1 MKRTIL
7 TLVLAL
13 MIGLVYGQIREIG
26 TSEIVNT
33 VTVKDTTLVQDSRL
47 NYMLT
52 TILPAVEKF
61 MTEELARQKIAG
73 SVSYEQET
81 VKLYQDLQQAT
92 FAYAQNFVVVNEVQV
107 SPDQIVNEFQ
117 ELNNKIEQLQSDPD
131 IRHIEFMQE
140 FKVIRERQEQLAKYY
155 QQIEKAKED
164 AKPKYP
170 EWKQPLGAHDA
181 YNKTDR
187 VIWNGKV
194 WETTINA
201 NVWAPNVTG
210 WKEVIE

>member
-13 MIGLVYGQIREIG
+13 LIGLVYGQIREIG

-140 FKVIRERQEQLAKYY
+140 FKVIRERQEQLSKYY

-181 YNKTDR
+181 YNKPDR
-187 VIWNGKV
+187 VLWNGKV
-194 WETTINA
+194 WKTTINA

>member
-1 MKRTIL
+1 MKSTIL
-7 TLVLAL
+7 TILAVL
-13 MIGLVYGQIREIG
+13 ITCFSFGQGLTE
-26 TSEIVNT
+26 NT
-33 VTVKDTTLVQDSRL
+33 VSVKDTSFRQDARL
-47 NYMLT
+47 NYMIT

-73 SVSYEQET
+73 NVTYEQET

-92 FAYAQNFVVVNEVQV
+92 FAYAQNFVVINEVQV

-140 FKVIRERQEQLAKYY
+140 FKSIRERQEKLANYY
-155 QQIEKAKED
+155 NQIEAN
-164 AKPKYP
+164 KPKYP
-170 EWKQPLGAHDA
+170 KWKQPLGAHDA
-181 YNKTDR
+181 YKKGSK
-187 VIWNGKV
+187 VLFNGKV
-194 WETTINA
+194 YESTIDA

-210 WKEVIE
+210 WKEITNK

>member
-1 MKRTIL
+1 
-7 TLVLAL
+7 

-81 VKLYQDLQQAT
+81 VKLYQDL
-92 FAYAQNFVVVNEVQV
+92 
-107 SPDQIVNEFQ
+107 
-117 ELNNKIEQLQSDPD
+117 
-131 IRHIEFMQE
+131 
-140 FKVIRERQEQLAKYY
+140 
-155 QQIEKAKED
+155 
-164 AKPKYP
+164 
-170 EWKQPLGAHDA
+170 
-181 YNKTDR
+181 
-187 VIWNGKV
+187 
-194 WETTINA
+194 
-201 NVWAPNVTG
+201 
-210 WKEVIE
+210 

>member
-1 MKRTIL
+1 MKTKIL
-7 TLVLAL
+7 ILIFTLFFGAVN
-13 MIGLVYGQIREIG
+13 GQELIKQDLTE
-26 TSEIVNT
+26 T
-33 VTVKDTTLVQDSRL
+33 VTVKDTTLAQDSRL

-92 FAYAQNFVVVNEVQV
+92 FAYAQNFVVINEVQV

-140 FKVIRERQEQLAKYY
+140 FKNIRERQEKLANYY
-155 QQIEKAKED
+155 NQIEAN
-164 AKPKYP
+164 KPKYP

-181 YNKTDR
+181 YNKPDR
-187 VIWNGKV
+187 VLWNGKV
-194 WETTINA
+194 WKTTINA

>member
-1 MKRTIL
+1 MKNIL
-7 TLVLAL
+7 IFILGLCALAASAQL
-13 MIGLVYGQIREIG
+13 EKELTQPEKV
-26 TSEIVNT
+26 
-33 VTVKDTTLVQDSRL
+33 VTVKDSTFRQDSRL
-47 NYMLT
+47 NYMVT

-61 MTEELARQKIAG
+61 MSEELARQKIAG
-73 SVSYEQET
+73 SVTYEQET

-92 FAYAQNFVVVNEVQV
+92 FAYAQNFVVINEVQV

-140 FKVIRERQEQLAKYY
+140 FKSIRERQEKLANYY
-155 QQIEKAKED
+155 NQIEAN
-164 AKPKYP
+164 KPKYAK
-170 EWKQPLGAHDA
+170 WKQPLGAHDA
-181 YNKTDR
+181 YNKLDR
-187 VIWNGKV
+187 VLWNGKV

-210 WKEVIE
+210 WREIIE

>member
-7 TLVLAL
+7 TLVMAL
-13 MIGLVYGQIREIG
+13 MIGLVYGQG
-26 TSEIVNT
+26 IVDSTNT
-33 VTVKDTTLVQDSRL
+33 VTVKDTTLAQDSRL

-73 SVSYEQET
+73 NVTYEQET

-140 FKVIRERQEQLAKYY
+140 FKNIRERQEKLANYY
-155 QQIEKAKED
+155 NQIEAN
-164 AKPKYP
+164 KPKYP

-181 YNKTDR
+181 YNKPDR
-187 VIWNGKV
+187 VLWNGKV

-210 WKEVIE
+210 WREIIE